1 MTTTYFLNL
10 IMGNVFLSQVDPKI
24 PENYYI
30 GLSTTAP
37 DISGSNVTEPTG
49 GNYSRVLITSAL
61 SAPENGQIKNSSDI
75 DFPES
80 TEDWGTVTHYVLYD
94 SQDGGNLLMY
104 EAFESGKLI
113 QSESQA
119 RFKANSLTFT
129 LKNPE

>member
-61 SAPENGQIKNSSDI
+61 SAPENGQIKNS
-75 DFPES
+75 
-80 TEDWGTVTHYVLYD
+80 
-94 SQDGGNLLMY
+94 Q
-104 EAFESGKLI
+104 LI
-113 QSESQA
+113 RVWINIWLA
-119 RFKANSLTFT
+119 
-129 LKNPE
+129 